1 MGRKPGTSS
10 TLYSVWR
17 NSDDKLLILDGTIEE
32 CCRRLGVA
40 PQTIRRLAVHTEK
53 TRNDDGRYTIRK
65 MKVSDVK
72 REEES

>member
-17 NSDDKLLILDGTIEE
+17 NQDDKLLILDGTIEE
-32 CCRRLGVA
+32 CSRRLGIA
-40 PQTIRRLAVHTEK
+40 PQTIRRMAVHTEK
-53 TRNDDGRYTIRK
+53 THNDGGKYTIRK
-65 MKVSDVK
+65 MKIRDVK